1 MRTFGIFTSIICV
14 TILIIACQPDKSVK
28 STGIEP
34 QEELIVKTKG
44 PRQELA
50 ELPPLRP
57 GDDEKLFQDSGYS
70 YRHNVLPALQR
81 NGCNAGSCHG
91 SARGEDGFSLSLF
104 GYDPQGDYYRIVE
117 ELPGRRVNMLEPEKS
132 LLLTKA
138 VGDVAHS
145 GGELFTKDSVYYK
158 SIKDWLDKGAVAD
171 FESVEVEKLYIE
183 QGDIT
188 VKYPREKHRKIRAV
202 AKYSDNSIRDVTHLV
217 IFKSDNS
224 ALAKIDG
231 SGNIAINGQGV
242 TNIFA
247 RFAHLTTIIEV
258 KSVPEAPLEWQTPK
272 GFNYIDELVYNRL
285 DELHIQA
292 SDVANDEHFL
302 RRVTIDL
309 IGRIP
314 SEEEYEKFM
323 TDENPEKRKVLID
336 ELIASESF
344 SDLWAAKWGEL
355 LKNFTNTNPLDGTA
369 MIAGWNYFKWVKEQM
384 VQNKPWDKFAAELIT
399 SNGSNIRNPA
409 SNYYTML
416 PQGKLEPMKLG
427 EDTAQL
433 FMGLRTQ
440 CAQCH
445 NHPFDKWT
453 QDDYFGFTSFFTG
466 VKRKLGAEIR
476 EYYTYAEI
484 NAEPSKH
491 PIDGKPMPAKFLG
504 GDIADVKD
512 KDPRKVLAEWLTS
525 PDNEIFRRNMANR
538 VWDQFFGRGIVL
550 PVDDVR
556 ISNPASNEPL
566 LHELGRRFAHDYDFD
581 LKKLVRDICN
591 SRTYQHSMTTT
602 ENNKK
607 DDRFF
612 SHSYLRRPRADVLFD
627 SISVALD
634 KNPRFRR
641 LSAKKAINM
650 FEGGRRD
657 NYNMY
662 FFKTFGQAKRESVCT
677 CEDVKS
683 ANLSQALHLIN
694 GSTINEVF
702 KRNPKFISNL
712 VSQHKTGEEI
722 VRKLFIKIL
731 TRQPN
736 TEELAYI
743 FANAERSAKQDH
755 KFYENVGWA
764 LLNSSE
770 FIFNH

>member
-1 MRTFGIFTSIICV
+1 MKFFGRCLSGISLA
-14 TILIIACQPDKSVK
+14 ILFFACQPEKQSEKTAESKSK
-28 STGIEP
+28 E
-34 QEELIVKTKG
+34 IVTSKAVSQQTS
-44 PRQELA
+44 
-50 ELPPLRP
+50 ELPPLKP
-57 GDDEKLFQDSGYS
+57 GVGEKLFDNTGFS

-104 GYDPQGDYYRIVE
+104 GYDPEGDYYRIVE

-145 GGELFTKDSVYYK
+145 GGELFGKDSVYYK
-158 SIKDWLDKGAVAD
+158 SIKNWLAKGAPAD
-171 FESVEVEKLYIE
+171 FESIEVEKLYFE
-183 QGDIT
+183 QGDIS
-188 VKYPREKHRKIRAV
+188 VKFPKEKTKQVRAV
-202 AKYSDNSIRDVTHLV
+202 AKYSDNSIRDVTDLV
-217 IFKSDNS
+217 ILKSNNTS
-224 ALAKIDG
+224 IATIDG
-231 SGNIAINGQGV
+231 EGKIEIKAEGV

-247 RFAHLTTIIEV
+247 RYAHLTTIIEV
-258 KSVPEAPLEWQTPK
+258 KSVPETPREWDTPK
-272 GFNYIDELVYNRL
+272 GHNYIDKLVYERL
-285 DELHIQA
+285 DELHLQPA
-292 SDVANDEHFL
+292 ALSSDESFL
-302 RRVTIDL
+302 RRLHIDL

-314 SEEEYEKFM
+314 TVEEYEKFM
-323 TDENPEKRKVLID
+323 NDKNPDKRQDLIE
-336 ELIASESF
+336 ELMSSESF

-355 LKNFTNTNPLDGTA
+355 LKNTTNTNPLDGTA
-369 MIAGWNYFKWVKEQM
+369 MIAGWNYFKWIREQIA
-384 VQNKPWDKFAAELIT
+384 NNRPLNEFASDLIT

-416 PQGKLEPMKLG
+416 PQGKIDPMKLG

-445 NHPFDKWT
+445 NHPFDRWT
-453 QDDYFGFTSFFTG
+453 QNDYFGFTSFFTG
-466 VKRKLGAEIR
+466 VKRKLGSEIR
-476 EYYTYAEI
+476 EYYTFADVK
-484 NAEPSKH
+484 AAPAKH

-504 GDIADVKD
+504 GDVADVKD
-512 KDPRKVLAEWLTS
+512 KDPRKVLAKWLTS
-525 PDNEIFRRNMANR
+525 PENELFRRNMVNR
-538 VWDQFFGRGIVL
+538 IWNQFFGRGIVH

-566 LHELGRRFAHDYDFD
+566 LHELGRRFAHDYKFD
-581 LKKLVRDICN
+581 LRKLVRDICN
-591 SRTYQHSMTTT
+591 SRTYQHSMVTT

-607 DDRFF
+607 DLRFF

-627 SISVALD
+627 SISIALD
-634 KNPRFRR
+634 KDASFRR

-694 GSTINEVF
+694 GKTINDVF
-702 KRNPKFISNL
+702 TRRPQF
-712 VSQHKTGEEI
+712 VSDLINKHKSGEDI
-722 VRKLFIKIL
+722 VRKLYVKIL

-736 TEELAYI
+736 EEELDFI
-743 FANAERSAKQDH
+743 FAESSREQKQDR
-755 KFYENVGWA
+755 KFYENIIWA
-764 LLNSSE
+764 LMNSSE